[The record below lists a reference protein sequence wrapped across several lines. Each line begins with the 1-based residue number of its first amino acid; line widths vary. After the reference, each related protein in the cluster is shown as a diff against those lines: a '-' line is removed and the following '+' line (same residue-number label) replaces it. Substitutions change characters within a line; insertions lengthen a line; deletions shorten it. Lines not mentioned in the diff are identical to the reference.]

1 MTSYYPEKN
10 KGLYYVEFERGNIPF
25 EFTLFKRNY
34 IHSPEEWEKIK
45 KTEGFIEGF
54 MSNEGHPY
62 NLFTGTYGPD
72 GGIPDES
79 WVKWMVDSLNL
90 AAAKKI

>member
-10 KGLYYVEFERGNIPF
+10 KGLYYVEFERGNRPF
-25 EFTLFKRNY
+25 EFTLFKRSY
-34 IHSPEEWEKIK
+34 IHSPEEWEEIK
-45 KTEGFIEGF
+45 NEEWF

-72 GGIPDES
+72 GCVPDES

-90 AAAKKI
+90 SAAKKI